1 MTTSL
6 LMPSVPAIRRLSLA
20 SLLALTTSCLA
31 LAQTAPAPPP
41 QGKELAPQKTD
52 SGVLFKCVFPGAS
65 AIYLAGD
72 FNSWGNNTN
81 GVISDTS
88 AKMTGPDDKGLC
100 QMTVKLAPGD
110 HSLKFCADGATDR
123 WFAPDWAVDH
133 DTDGNAVIH
142 VTDDGVPLLK
152 SQVNAAWAPVQ
163 KSGKVTFRLYLP
175 PAQSVAIAG
184 DFNGWANNKD
194 GTVTDASFQMK
205 KDDDGVW
212 SIEVAVPTGH
222 HVYQF
227 VVDGNKWQL
236 DPNGAGK
243 DDQNH
248 STIEAQ

>member
-1 MTTSL
+1 MPTSL
-6 LMPSVPAIRRLSLA
+6 PTPSLRRLSLA
-20 SLLALTTSCLA
+20 PLLALITTGLA
-31 LAQTAPAPPP
+31 LAQTAPAPPQ
-41 QGKELAPQKTD
+41 QGKELVPTKTAD
-52 SGVLFKCVFPGAS
+52 GVLFKCVFPGAG

-81 GVISDTS
+81 GVISDAG

-110 HSLKFCADGATDR
+110 HAFKFCADGATDR
-123 WFAPDWAVDH
+123 WFAPDWAIDH

-142 VTDDGVPLLK
+142 VTDDGTPLIK
-152 SQVNAAWAPVQ
+152 SQVNSAWAPTQ

-184 DFNGWANNKD
+184 DFNAWGNNKD
-194 GTVTDASFQMK
+194 GTVTDKSVQMK
-205 KDDDGVW
+205 KGDDDVW
-212 SIEVAVPTGH
+212 TIEVPIPAGH

-248 STIEAQ
+248 STIDVQ

>member
-41 QGKELAPQKTD
+41 QGKELTPQKTD

-152 SQVNAAWAPVQ
+152 SQVNAAWAPTQ

-184 DFNGWANNKD
+184 DFNAWANNKD
-194 GTVTDASFQMK
+194 GTVTDTSFQMK

>member
-1 MTTSL
+1 MTSL
-6 LMPSVPAIRRLSLA
+6 LSMPAIRRLSLA
-20 SLLALTTSCLA
+20 SLLALTASSLA

-52 SGVLFKCVFPGAS
+52 SGVLFKCVFPGTS

-72 FNSWGNNTN
+72 FNSWANNTN
-81 GVISDTS
+81 GVISDAS

-110 HSLKFCADGATDR
+110 HTFKFCAEGATDR
-123 WFAPDWAVDH
+123 WFAPDWAADH
-133 DTDGNAVIH
+133 DADGNAVIH

-152 SQVNAAWAPVQ
+152 SQVNASWQPTQ
-163 KSGKVTFRLYLP
+163 KSGKVTFHLYLP

-184 DFNGWANNKD
+184 DFNNWANNKD
-194 GTVTDASFQMK
+194 SQVTDASFQMK
-205 KDDDGVW
+205 KGDDGAW
-212 SIEVAVPTGH
+212 SIEVAIPTGH
-222 HVYQF
+222 HTYQF

-248 STIEAQ
+248 STIDVP

>member
-1 MTTSL
+1 MLSFH
-6 LMPSVPAIRRLSLA
+6 RLGLA
-20 SLLALTTSCLA
+20 SLLVLATSSLA
-31 LAQTAPAPPP
+31 LAQNASVTPP
-41 QGKELAPQKTD
+41 QGKELAPTKTAD
-52 SGVLFKCVFPGAS
+52 GILFKCVYPGTS

-72 FNSWGNNTN
+72 FNSWANNQN
-81 GVISDTS
+81 GAITDAGS
-88 AKMTGPDDKGLC
+88 KMTGPDDKGLYS
-100 QMTVKLAPGD
+100 MTVKIAPGD
-110 HSLKFCADGATDR
+110 HQLKFCADGAADR

-175 PAQSVAIAG
+175 PANSVAIAG
-184 DFNGWANNKD
+184 DFNAWANNKD
-194 GTVTDASFQMK
+194 GTVSDASFQMK
-205 KDDDGVW
+205 KGDDDVW
-212 SIEVAVPTGH
+212 SIDVTIPTGH

-227 VVDGNKWQL
+227 VIDGNKWQL

-248 STIEAQ
+248 STIEVQ

>member
-1 MTTSL
+1 MT
-6 LMPSVPAIRRLSLA
+6 PPASPIRTLSLA
-20 SLLALTTSCLA
+20 ALLAFTVSVLA
-31 LAQTAPAPPP
+31 SAQSAPTPPP

-52 SGVLFKCVFPGAS
+52 SGILFKCVFPGAS

-81 GVISDTS
+81 GVITDAS

-100 QMTVKLAPGD
+100 QITVKLAPGD
-110 HSLKFCADGATDR
+110 HSFKFCAGGATDR
-123 WFAPDWAVDH
+123 WFAPDWATDH
-133 DTDGNAVIH
+133 DADGNAVIH

-152 SQVNAAWAPVQ
+152 SQVNAAWQPTQ
-163 KSGKVTFRLYLP
+163 KSGKVTFHLYLP
-175 PAQSVAIAG
+175 SAQSVAIAG

-194 GTVTDASFQMK
+194 SQVTDKTFQMTK
-205 KDDDGVW
+205 GDDGAW
-212 SIEVAVPTGH
+212 SIAVAIPTGH
-222 HVYQF
+222 HVYKF

-248 STIEAQ
+248 STIDVQ